1 MTGFDAFAPPSND
14 MLKGLRDLPQPD
26 QIGFVVKDLARA
38 IELYDPLFGPFTV
51 PDFGPQTASYRGAE
65 PTPYSLKYAF
75 GSANGLEIELIEW
88 VEGDTPHRDFIEQGR
103 EGMHHIRYRID
114 DLDLWLERVGA
125 IGFEVVWSARLGPGI
140 GYAYCERAGDPL
152 LLEFLQL
159 PDQ

>member
-1 MTGFDAFAPPSND
+1 MTDTEALNAV
-14 MLKGLRDLPQPD
+14 LKRMGNGLRDLPPPD

-51 PDFGPQTASYRGAE
+51 PDFGSQSASYRGGE
-65 PTPYSLKYAF
+65 PTPYQLKFAF

-88 VEGDTPHRDFIEQGR
+88 VEGDTPHRDFIKQGG

-114 DLDLWLERVGA
+114 DLDLWLGRAGA
-125 IGFEVVWSARLGPGI
+125 IGYEVVWSARLSPEI

-152 LLEFLQL
+152 VIEFLQR
-159 PDQ
+159 PEQ